1 MHQSKK
7 DLSFEYLS
15 SGGRKLLK
23 INSLIKCTKALKR
36 YILLNEATQIRRLSY
51 YCGND
56 ARIWMRESRNDIDYL
71 LSVCFQT
78 ISRHNIL
85 T

>member
-36 YILLNEATQIRRLSY
+36 YILLNEATQICRLSY
-51 YCGND
+51 YCGYD